1 MDSRYFASLLLHIM
15 NDGTVFLLPS
25 VLPLIVFEYGFSY
38 ITAGYISAII
48 PLCLGLFQTPVGR
61 FSDRFSNSL
70 LLRIGILIV
79 GAGAASFYFP
89 QILILSLALIGI
101 GGSFYHPVGYA
112 YTSKIMKDSTS
123 GTALGVQASSGEI
136 GTLAAFI
143 TAGPIAVLAGWRAVF
158 VVWGMMSLATF
169 LLASFLLHDEPP
181 PTVRPKSAP
190 SNLSLLKTRPAILIM
205 VLFAILGATYRIIS
219 NYLPSIF
226 FLQGADIILADVL
239 SALLIAM
246 GIVGGIVGGR
256 MVDRHN
262 SRTVTLTLFGASAL
276 GLLGMYASPSLPIT
290 ILMVCVVGIAV
301 TALYPIFYYLMKEA
315 TSVSIVGV
323 SYGLLL
329 SLGMLSG
336 IISLM
341 VGGYLIEFDPRLVFV
356 FGALLTLLALVVSSQ
371 IKPTNGRKQAC
382 ATPADR
388 KF

>member
-25 VLPLIVFEYGFSY
+25 VLPLVVFEYGFSY
-38 ITAGYISAII
+38 VTAGYISAII

-61 FSDRFSNSL
+61 VSDRFSNAL

-79 GAGAASFYFP
+79 GLGAFSVYFP
-89 QILILSLALIGI
+89 QALLLSLALIGV

-112 YTSKIMKDSTS
+112 YTSKIMKNGTS
-123 GTALGVQASSGEI
+123 GTALGIQASSGEI

-143 TAGPIAVLAGWRAVF
+143 TAGPLAVLAGWRAVF
-158 VVWGMMSLATF
+158 VAWGLMCLATF
-169 LLASFLLHDEPP
+169 LLATFMLREEPP
-181 PTVRPKSAP
+181 RVERPKSAP
-190 SNLSLLKTRPAILIM
+190 SNLSLLKTKPAILIM
-205 VLFAILGATYRIIS
+205 ALFAILGATYRIIS

-226 FLQGADIILADVL
+226 FLQGADIILADIL

-256 MVDRHN
+256 MVDRYN
-262 SRTVTLTLFGASAL
+262 SRTVTLALFGASAL
-276 GLLGMYASPSLPIT
+276 GLLGMYASPSLALT
-290 ILMVCVVGIAV
+290 SAMVCVVGIAI
-301 TALYPIFYYLMKEA
+301 TALYPIFYFLMKEA

-341 VGGYLIEFDPRLVFV
+341 VGGYLIEYDPKLVFL
-356 FGALLTLLALVVSSQ
+356 FGALLALSASIVASQ
-371 IKPTNGRKQAC
+371 IRSTNVRQ
-382 ATPADR
+382 
-388 KF
+388 